1 MSPLEKL
8 AFLEKFA
15 FQGIDLSQIKVR
27 CNNVIKKRNED
38 LISIDSQ
45 LNMASEHLKTLT
57 KPEKV
62 PFPLPCKDKEK
73 AIKNESIRHHNC
85 KILIKRA
92 EKHLEKIKKE
102 NNDLKVYTVQIE
114 NKQKNI
120 TVLKDKIEHL
130 TFEQN
135 TTHYEGDEKLF
146 QYEQKLISMLSEKE
160 LFILSERYEE
170 DKVRLAEMEETE
182 KQDIANELKKLKT
195 ELWKEY
201 KPDEITTTITEYQQ
215 ALKDCE
221 ILDKNKAQ
229 LEKYFISEEKLESN
243 KALLTST
250 KEKLNERKERL
261 SKLVLQQ
268 ELYQCPSCQVS
279 LRFQD
284 NNLHLFDEEIP
295 EETEKIED
303 VEKEIS
309 SLTRTINKLEYS
321 IPEEQNKLKRYK
333 ELQTEIKNIESQY
346 EDLPVKNEI
355 ETNIEYLQNYKRV
368 QIEIEKRCKKLESNQ
383 SFSTSLN
390 TFKAQIAKQK
400 DEIKLLESKI
410 KVKSD
415 STKEEELRHTIQ
427 IQRQNKQKIQEYQKQ
442 LGNLTR
448 ELDIHTSE
456 MNKIQADF
464 QKEYEKIRT
473 NTEVETEI
481 QEKESE
487 LSGLKKA
494 LEKHEENSKKIEA
507 YKRYK
512 EELGKYQEW
521 KTKVDTLTETEKN
534 TRQKYVASTMMKQ
547 KILEAESIA
556 ILNIINS
563 INLHAQEYLDL
574 FFPTDPIVVRL
585 LPFKQTKKDASKP
598 QINLEIDYKGMEADI
613 STLSGGELS
622 RVVLAYTLALAEIFN
637 SPLILLDECTA
648 SLDQDLATAVMEGI
662 KKNFGNK
669 LVVIIAHQII
679 SGDFDKQ
686 ISL

>member
-1 MSPLEKL
+1 
-8 AFLEKFA
+8 
-15 FQGIDLSQIKVR
+15 
-27 CNNVIKKRNED
+27 
-38 LISIDSQ
+38 
-45 LNMASEHLKTLT
+45 
-57 KPEKV
+57 
-62 PFPLPCKDKEK
+62 
-73 AIKNESIRHHNC
+73 
-85 KILIKRA
+85 
-92 EKHLEKIKKE
+92 
-102 NNDLKVYTVQIE
+102 
-114 NKQKNI
+114 
-120 TVLKDKIEHL
+120 
-130 TFEQN
+130 
-135 TTHYEGDEKLF
+135 
-146 QYEQKLISMLSEKE
+146 
-160 LFILSERYEE
+160 
-170 DKVRLAEMEETE
+170 
-182 KQDIANELKKLKT
+182 
-195 ELWKEY
+195 
-201 KPDEITTTITEYQQ
+201 
-215 ALKDCE
+215 
-221 ILDKNKAQ
+221 
-229 LEKYFISEEKLESN
+229 
-243 KALLTST
+243 
-250 KEKLNERKERL
+250 
-261 SKLVLQQ
+261 
-268 ELYQCPSCQVS
+268 
-279 LRFQD
+279 
-284 NNLHLFDEEIP
+284 
-295 EETEKIED
+295 
-303 VEKEIS
+303 
-309 SLTRTINKLEYS
+309 
-321 IPEEQNKLKRYK
+321 
-333 ELQTEIKNIESQY
+333 
-346 EDLPVKNEI
+346 
-355 ETNIEYLQNYKRV
+355 
-368 QIEIEKRCKKLESNQ
+368 
-383 SFSTSLN
+383 
-390 TFKAQIAKQK
+390 
-400 DEIKLLESKI
+400 
-410 KVKSD
+410 
-415 STKEEELRHTIQ
+415 
-427 IQRQNKQKIQEYQKQ
+427 
-442 LGNLTR
+442 LTR